1 MHEKQLCQIL
11 RPTLNGSNTIL
22 NAQPYHFK
30 RKKLPGTRQTG
41 CQHKK
46 RKNCQEC
53 QTTKLSKRIPTIYR
67 ITINEKTIN
76 TTSLDKTLGNF
87 ENGTNLKIEKIG
99 NYLDSTNFYK
109 LFKIYGMSTCK
120 GPQPSQN
127 MHLKNYIM
135 QLKKKVHFTLTIKLY
150 SHDNVKKKAAQNIS
164 QISKTKNSWK
174 RDLGKANM
182 DTLIY
187 IWACISKI
195 QDKNKRNN
203 ALKKLKNTIAKRLN
217 LQILPTQHL
226 KFIHQKNFPL
236 SQLKIWLLQILS
248 QVYSKETLSRIG
260 EITNIVTLNRPS
272 IQKTLCNT
280 REFSLQNQSAY
291 NM

>member
-1 MHEKQLCQIL
+1 MDLTKHWTHTKPLQ
-11 RPTLNGSNTIL
+11 
-22 NAQPYHFK
+22 
-30 RKKLPGTRQTG
+30 RKKPSGTRQTG

-53 QTTKLSKRIPTIYR
+53 QVAKLSKQIPTIYK
-67 ITINEKTIN
+67 ITLDTKSIN
-76 TTSLDKTLGNF
+76 TTSLDKTLENF
-87 ENGTNLKIEKIG
+87 KNGTILKIEKFG

-120 GPQPSQN
+120 DPQPSQN
-127 MHLKNYIM
+127 RHLKNYIM
-135 QLKKKVHFTLTIKLY
+135 QIKKKVHFTLTIKIQ
-150 SHDNVKKKAAQNIS
+150 SHDNVKKKATQNIS
-164 QISKTKNSWK
+164 QLSKTKNSWK

-195 QDKNKRNN
+195 QDKNKRNI

-226 KFIHQKNFPL
+226 KFIHQKNFSL
-236 SQLKIWLLQILS
+236 SQLKTWLLQILS
-248 QVYSKETLSRIG
+248 QVYSKETLSKIK
-260 EITNIVTLNRPS
+260 EITIS
-272 IQKTLCNT
+272 
-280 REFSLQNQSAY
+280 
-291 NM
+291 